1 MCVWKGWRRDSV
13 GVGWGEGGYLMNRT
27 LRGVTCSD
35 GMELQCFQ
43 MPQSW
48 QSWYL
53 NYPEVLQPHKEK
65 MNTDGECENKK
76 NKTKGG
82 AMRGMMA
89 KQKPKSIFSGLH

>member
-1 MCVWKGWRRDSV
+1 M
-13 GVGWGEGGYLMNRT
+13 GWGEGGYLMNRT
-27 LRGVTCSD
+27 LWGVTCSD

-76 NKTKGG
+76 NKNIGWGNAWDDGKAKTKKHLLWSALVPVIV
-82 AMRGMMA
+82 AM
-89 KQKPKSIFSGLH
+89 